1 MALLRIDG
9 RDMIGFFFFREKNV
23 FDVGHC
29 FKNCAVYT
37 TRGDSTDHIRWP
49 D

>member
-1 MALLRIDG
+1 MALLIDG
-9 RDMIGFFFFREKNV
+9 RDMIGFFQRKS

-37 TRGDSTDHIRWP
+37 TRGDSTYHIRWP